1 MQATVFKVKIRNEFC
16 KTYVVFSVHVLKKSE
31 SEIVSILTDF
41 QTKKDPK
48 PYESIILLCIIKASQ
63 IAGHKI

>member
-1 MQATVFKVKIRNEFC
+1 MQATVFKVKIRNE
-16 KTYVVFSVHVLKKSE
+16 YVVFSVHVLKKSE